1 MSSRV
6 RLLPALIGAA
16 GVLMVLRVGAIASAA
31 EEAKKPEAEAAQTH
45 EAAPAADAAAQPVGA
60 SPEVS
65 PEVKTAEA
73 TALPASDGATATPV
87 APPVS
92 AGFAQ
97 TKGEAQVLEDLA
109 ERRAALDARER
120 DLAMREQLMGV
131 TEKRVAERVA
141 ELKDLET
148 RLNAL
153 LAQRDEQE
161 EVQLAS
167 LVKTYEAMKPADA
180 AKIFNKLDRTVL
192 LNVASRM
199 KPAKIGAVLAAMD
212 PARAQDLTVMLAK
225 RMSVTKPVAAVAPA
239 AVPAPVPAPA
249 AAEAPVQPLPIE
261 QPQAAA
267 PVAPTPAEAPHG

>member
-16 GVLMVLRVGAIASAA
+16 GVLMVLRLGAMASAA
-31 EEAKKPEAEAAQTH
+31 EETKAPDAETAHAQEAAVAADEAH
-45 EAAPAADAAAQPVGA
+45 AAPAGEAAK
-60 SPEVS
+60 
-65 PEVKTAEA
+65 EVKTAEA
-73 TALPASDGATATPV
+73 STDVAAAQVPAA
-87 APPVS
+87 APSGV
-92 AGFAQ
+92 GLAQ

-120 DLAMREQLMGV
+120 ELAMREQLMNV
-131 TEKRVAERVA
+131 TEKRVAERVS

-148 RLNAL
+148 RLTVL
-153 LAQRDEQE
+153 LTQRDEQE
-161 EVQLAS
+161 EMQLAS

-199 KPAKIGAVLAAMD
+199 KPAKIGAVMAAMD

-225 RMSVTKPVAAVAPA
+225 RMSVTKPVAAVAPTPA
-239 AVPAPVPAPA
+239 AAPVAAPVAAETPTVPAPV
-249 AAEAPVQPLPIE
+249 E

-267 PVAPTPAEAPHG
+267 PVAAAPAEAPHG

>member
-6 RLLPALIGAA
+6 RLLPTLIGAA
-16 GVLMVLRVGAIASAA
+16 GVLMVLRLGAMASAA
-31 EEAKKPEAEAAQTH
+31 EDPKKPEGETAQTQ
-45 EAAPAADAAAQPVGA
+45 EVAPATDAAVAVPAGDA
-60 SPEVS
+60 A
-65 PEVKTAEA
+65 PEVKTADASTDVAA
-73 TALPASDGATATPV
+73 TQSPA
-87 APPVS
+87 APPSGVS
-92 AGFAQ
+92 LAQ
-97 TKGEAQVLEDLA
+97 TKGEAQILGDLA

-120 DLAMREQLMGV
+120 ELTMREQLMNV
-131 TEKRVAERVA
+131 TEKRVAERVT

-161 EVQLAS
+161 ETQLAS
-167 LVKTYEAMKPADA
+167 LVKTYEAMKPVDA

-199 KPAKIGAVLAAMD
+199 KPAKIGAVMAAMD

-225 RMSVTKPVAAVAPA
+225 RMSVAKPVAAAAPPPVSA
-239 AVPAPVPAPA
+239 PVTPAPV
-249 AAEAPVQPLPIE
+249 AEAPVAQVE

-267 PVAPTPAEAPHG
+267 PVAPAPSEAPHG